1 VKQYINLLYAESA
14 HRPLNSIYY
23 KIIGK
28 HCSNEYFKALFSGW
42 LAALGQRLPDCIGP
56 VLLVFRLK
64 YPVWLSLQT
73 PVQFVTMRYTHP
85 TDVWFCLAL
94 APTCYAFQEL
104 HMVGKPLRIGLDKV
118 GWDRFGSDRC
128 GSFGG
133 DRGGDGQKSIH
144 QWQICWWYESI
155 MLPVKDRLSLIISL
169 KIAQMTSVRHE
180 MWSYV
185 CLSVHRW
192 FTVAHAASLW
202 LCWLS
207 SYRLKLTTT
216 SRGAGESIRR
226 SVRRFNWFYFESH
239 A

>member
-1 VKQYINLLYAESA
+1 LYAESA
-14 HRPLNSIYY
+14 HRPLNSFYY
-23 KIIGK
+23 KFIGK
-28 HCSNEYFKALFSGW
+28 HFSNEYFKALFSGW
-42 LAALGQRLPDCIGP
+42 LAAL
-56 VLLVFRLK
+56 
-64 YPVWLSLQT
+64 
-73 PVQFVTMRYTHP
+73 
-85 TDVWFCLAL
+85 
-94 APTCYAFQEL
+94 
-104 HMVGKPLRIGLDKV
+104 
-118 GWDRFGSDRC
+118 
-128 GSFGG
+128 
-133 DRGGDGQKSIH
+133 GDGQKSIH

-216 SRGAGESIRR
+216 SRGAGESIRG